1 MVLIDEDNDKR
12 LKELRRSMIPLFS
25 YLDTRFR
32 GKISRSSVP
41 LALIKLGIV
50 PKDCDIAKR
59 DLGWRDQIYYEEFE
73 NIVCSY
79 VGIKSP
85 N

>member
-25 YLDTRFR
+25 YLDTRLR
-32 GKISRSSVP
+32 GKISRSAVP
-41 LALIKLGIV
+41 TALIKLGIV
-50 PKDCDIAKR
+50 PKDRDIAKR

-79 VGIKSP
+79 VGIKAP